1 MVHNAILFGCS
12 GMWLFEFVWFHLKTA
27 THAFK
32 HEAACHGKRNMIRGF
47 REFLQ
52 TLFGL
57 TQQHPFTAIVHNVYY
72 VRSAV
77 KVFAWEQLHGYLCVC
92 VEVIKTFDQF
102 NFIVK
107 SIEIGTRFI
116 THSHTRTVIGIYEGT
131 LQQSIYDR
139 VIKCYGTWVMMFFE
153 AALRWNAGT
162 LYDLCQAYTSVS
174 VSAAPR
180 DRARSLWVFIGIGK
194 MLHTCHTIN
203 NM

>member
-1 MVHNAILFGCS
+1 MANEI
-12 GMWLFEFVWFHLKTA
+12 WLEAFVNF
-27 THAFK
+27 FK
-32 HEAACHGKRNMIRGF
+32 HCLALHNNTHSQQLFTMYITYEVLSM
-47 REFLQ
+47 FL
-52 TLFGL
+52 
-57 TQQHPFTAIVHNVYY
+57 PENSCMAI
-72 VRSAV
+72 
-77 KVFAWEQLHGYLCVC
+77 CVC

-174 VSAAPR
+174 ISAASW

-194 MLHTCHTIN
+194 MLYTCHAIN